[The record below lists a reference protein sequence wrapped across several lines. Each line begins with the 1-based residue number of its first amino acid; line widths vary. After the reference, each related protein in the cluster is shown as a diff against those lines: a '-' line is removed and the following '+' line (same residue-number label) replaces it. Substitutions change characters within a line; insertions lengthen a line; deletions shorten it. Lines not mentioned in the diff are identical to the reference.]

1 MYDACI
7 RIEAAR
13 DGKFHVYA
21 KDPAIEERNMKETD
35 SPYKEPWV
43 EFSFEKASQV
53 ATFVEE
59 ALPKMKPEDQSS
71 AFDAAFERAVRE
83 DKDED

>member
-7 RIEAAR
+7 RIEVAR

-21 KDPAIEERNMKETD
+21 KDPAIELENIERTD
-35 SPYKEPWV
+35 KPYKEPWV
-43 EFSFEKASQV
+43 EFSFEKLEQV
-53 ATFVEE
+53 AAFVKE

-71 AFDAAFERAVRE
+71 VFDAAFERAVRE
-83 DKDED
+83 DKE

>member
-7 RIEAAR
+7 RIEVTKK
-13 DGKFHVYA
+13 GTYEVYA
-21 KDPAIEERNMKETD
+21 KDPAIEEANGVDPDK
-35 SPYKEPWV
+35 PYKDPWV
-43 EFSFEKASQV
+43 EFSFEKPEQV
-53 ATFVEE
+53 ATFVKE

-83 DKDED
+83 DKE

>member
-7 RIEAAR
+7 RIEVAR

-21 KDPAIEERNMKETD
+21 KDPAIEAENAERTD
-35 SPYKEPWV
+35 KPYKEPWV
-43 EFSFEKASQV
+43 EFSFEKVSQV

-71 AFDAAFERAVRE
+71 VFDAAFKRAVRE
-83 DKDED
+83 DED